1 MIKLKELLQTVRIKV
16 KKTST
21 PTNVIHWVQ
30 CASSRDYCP
39 IFPTDSR
46 IIEVKV

>member
-1 MIKLKELLQTVRIKV
+1 MTKLKELLRATRIKV
-16 KKTST
+16 KKTSR

-39 IFPTDSR
+39 IFPADSR